1 MDCRMVGQLILNLR
15 KEKELTQKQL
25 ADKINVSDKAVSKWE
40 RGLGCPDIT
49 LLNKLAETLNIN
61 IEKILSGNLS
71 QNDTDRGNMKK
82 IRFYLCPKCGN
93 IITSTGEAEISCCG
107 RKLSPLTAQKCDEEH
122 NLKIETIE
130 DDFYITFSHEMT
142 KTHFISFIAY
152 VSFDRIFLIR
162 LYPEQGGEVR
172 FPKLHG
178 GKIFFCCNQHGLFLG
193 S

>member
-1 MDCRMVGQLILNLR
+1 MLFR
-15 KEKELTQKQL
+15 
-25 ADKINVSDKAVSKWE
+25 SSKWE